1 MHSPQQEIFNL
12 CRQIGTEILDNV
24 HISRPL
30 SEVILPFI
38 VIGEQQTVENAN
50 KSIII
55 PTVIQTMN
63 IFADNK
69 KQGTARNLANQL
81 KHKLRQQRNTK
92 HFYID
97 VKNIRER
104 TVQDNSTQTP
114 LFRIILEV
122 DFILY

>member
-1 MHSPQQEIFNL
+1 MHSPQQEIFDL
-12 CRQIGTEILDNV
+12 CSQIGTEIFDNV

-30 SEVILPFI
+30 SKIKLPFLE
-38 VIGEQQTVENAN
+38 VGEQQTVENAN

-69 KQGTARNLANQL
+69 KQGTARDLANQL
-81 KHKLRQQRNTK
+81 KHKLRQQKNTK

-97 VKNIRER
+97 IKNIRER
-104 TVQDNSTQTP
+104 TIQDNSTQTP

-122 DFILY
+122 EFILY